1 MGDIIKV
8 LDERIKYS
16 KYINHVGLIVAD
28 IIGFIIAFFVAHDI
42 MLVTNAKHAMT
53 FGQQLNMYHG
63 DEWLYS
69 SFLLMLFGIV
79 FFALYFRHYLYR
91 KPFWSE
97 LKEVL
102 STVCVLAVAELSL
115 IALAEKSMNHE
126 RWAILWGVMM
136 VSLPLSRSVMKR
148 ILNHF
153 GFWQWPTFIIG
164 CGENAREAYL
174 ALKSEKRLG
183 FDVQAFIAPDE
194 GRYESPIEGLPLLR
208 VEIASLSNMKKAQ
221 LFIALEYNQYELCDT
236 WIRKLAANKLR
247 NISVMPSLR
256 GIPLHGADISHFF
269 SHEVLMLRVR
279 NNLARRSARI
289 VKRSFDVIVSTLLLL
304 ILSPVMLYIARKVSR
319 DGGAPTY
326 GHERVGQH
334 GEKFKCL
341 KFRSMFSNSQEVLQE
356 LLENDPEARA
366 EWEKDFKLKN
376 DPRITPIGHFIRKT
390 SLDELPQLWCVLKGE
405 MSLVGPRPVV
415 QQELEQYYGEN
426 ADYYLMAKP
435 GMTGLW
441 QVSGRNDV
449 DYDTRIYLDGWY
461 VKNWSMWYD
470 IAMLF
475 KTVGVVLRSDGA
487 Y

>member
-1 MGDIIKV
+1 MLNEKV
-8 LDERIKYS
+8 KYS
-16 KYINHVGLIVAD
+16 KNINYVSLILAD
-28 IIGFIIAFFVAHDI
+28 CIGFLIAFYVAHKI
-42 MLVTNAKHAMT
+42 MLITNIEHAMNYD
-53 FGQQLNMYHG
+53 QWLNMYHG
-63 DEWLYS
+63 YEWLCS
-69 SFLLMLFGIV
+69 AFGLMLFGIGM
-79 FFALYFRHYLYR
+79 FSLYFRHYRSR

-97 LKEVL
+97 LKEVIMM
-102 STVCVLAVAELSL
+102 VCILAISDLSL
-115 IALAEKSMNHE
+115 IALTEKNMNHE
-126 RWAILWGVMM
+126 RWAIFWGVMM
-136 VSLPLSRSVMKR
+136 VSIPLSRSVAKR
-148 ILNHF
+148 ALDYF

-174 ALKSEKRLG
+174 ALKSEKRMG
-183 FDVQAFIAPDE
+183 FDVQAFIAPDDNP
-194 GRYESPIEGLPLLR
+194 YESPIQGVPILR
-208 VEIASLSNMKKAQ
+208 AELASLRNMKKAQ
-221 LFIALEYNQYELCDT
+221 VFIALEYTQYELCDS
-236 WIRKLAANKLR
+236 WLRKLAAKKLR

-256 GIPLHGADISHFF
+256 GIPVHGTDISHFF

-289 VKRSFDVIVSTLLLL
+289 VKRCFDVVVSTTLLL

-319 DGGAPTY
+319 DGGASTY
-326 GHERVGQH
+326 GHERVGQN
-334 GEKFKCL
+334 GQKFKCL
-341 KFRSMFSNSQEVLQE
+341 KFRSMISNSQEVLQD
-356 LLENDPEARA
+356 LLETDPVARA

-405 MSLVGPRPVV
+405 MSLVGPRPVI
-415 QQELEQYYGEN
+415 QKELEQYYGEN
-426 ADYYLMAKP
+426 SDYYLMAKP

-449 DYDTRIYLDGWY
+449 DYDTRVYLDGWY